1 MTDINIDINERELS
15 YFRRR
20 LNEKRLASAVRKAG
34 NEAIRKMQRA
44 AIDSVRTKKRIKVGT
59 VRRRL
64 PLVLPSQS
72 ATLDR
77 LAWRMQISGK
87 PISLGAYPSR
97 QTRAGVSV
105 EINVGSR
112 RLFKHAFIA
121 VAKRNGF
128 RGVFSRGQA
137 GAPRYPIQS
146 LVSSSIGDTFKDAG
160 TVDAIRDVGR
170 VALGTAFPRLA
181 QQEIDRG

>member
-1 MTDINIDINERELS
+1 MADININIDERELR
-15 YFRRR
+15 YFQRR
-20 LNEKRLASAVRKAG
+20 LDEKKVARAARKAG

-44 AIDSVRTKKRIKVGT
+44 AIASVRAKKRIKSAT

-64 PLVLPSQS
+64 PLVLPSQR
-72 ATLDR
+72 ATLEQ
-77 LAWRMQISGK
+77 LAWRMQISGR
-87 PISLGAYPSR
+87 PISVGAYPSR
-97 QTRAGVSV
+97 QTKNGVSV

-112 RLFKHAFIA
+112 KTFKHAFIA
-121 VAKRNGF
+121 VVPSNGF
-128 RGVFSRGQA
+128 RGVFTRGQA
-137 GAPRYPIQS
+137 GAPRYPIRS

-170 VALGTAFPRLA
+170 ATLAAAFPRLA